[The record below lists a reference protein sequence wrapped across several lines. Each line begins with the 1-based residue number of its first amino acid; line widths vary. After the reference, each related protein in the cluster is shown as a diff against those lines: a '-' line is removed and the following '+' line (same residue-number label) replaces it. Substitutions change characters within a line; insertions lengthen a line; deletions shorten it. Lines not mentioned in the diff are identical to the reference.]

1 MKKWSRISNKI
12 LCRAAQTGVADMEL
26 RAEGQSFPRVTMEL
40 VAMELQCCVKEN
52 VGALLLIPSQPI
64 QSGNNT
70 FRAMEASI
78 RKRRVHI
85 TLYLPPAE
93 DYDDKGLISPLM
105 EVPCALTIL
114 ENWLLHH
121 QAPDVTSWQTTD
133 VYLSSEKSNPNVRRG
148 QRLILTGNDAQ
159 SFYEFS
165 KSDIQNAANQLRNG
179 QLQSV
184 DLTLMKNA
192 LWIRVKA
199 PSSPGELCTVEAS
212 RPDVSDAFFSTQMP
226 LQEACT
232 WLVEYPYGNFLP
244 DRNQWTKTPISKD
257 NVE

>member
-1 MKKWSRISNKI
+1 MKINETLPKFNYLAKKQLEMIGMFNTMKKWSRISNKI

-52 VGALLLIPSQPI
+52 VGA
-64 QSGNNT
+64 
-70 FRAMEASI
+70 
-78 RKRRVHI
+78 
-85 TLYLPPAE
+85 
-93 DYDDKGLISPLM
+93 YDDKGLISPLM

-121 QAPDVTSWQTTD
+121 QAPDVTGWRTTD

-159 SFYEFS
+159 SFYKFS

-199 PSSPGELCTVEAS
+199 PSSPGE
-212 RPDVSDAFFSTQMP
+212 R
-226 LQEACT
+226 
-232 WLVEYPYGNFLP
+232 
-244 DRNQWTKTPISKD
+244 RISLWKLFA
-257 NVE
+257 